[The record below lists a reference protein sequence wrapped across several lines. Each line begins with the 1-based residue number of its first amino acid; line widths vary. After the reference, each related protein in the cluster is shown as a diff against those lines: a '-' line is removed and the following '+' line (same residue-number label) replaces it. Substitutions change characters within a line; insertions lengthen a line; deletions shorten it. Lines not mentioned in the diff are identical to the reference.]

1 MSASGNMMLNSVLGL
16 RSTSKTCPENVARI
30 IETIPFFKKS
40 ARAAGASAASRGY
53 NTRVF
58 DAKSSH
64 SGGSRFIP
72 TLSEDGFESVPSRK
86 FRGSAATSV
95 AAPAPIPAPTIK
107 PVIKN
112 RFGWLDEEE
121 TSSTPS
127 VAASAAPSVVASAA
141 PSVAASAAP
150 SVVASASPSVAAPK
164 PSVVP
169 LATPAAIP
177 APTPTA
183 KPALFRAGMRKELDI
198 EEQIYLRVRGMINRL
213 DGETYA
219 GTKSSLQQILSND
232 DTKFIDDILKYI
244 ILKASSEEKYCRHY
258 VNLVHE
264 LAIEFPHIQTP
275 ISTILRDYMNI
286 FVDCDIPDEE
296 SSEYATFL
304 ESQEKKRNRRGYSQF
319 AAELLLKNDIDLSE
333 FMALLNTIIH
343 SIETT
348 ISVSAKSKECEDYI
362 DCLKTLCTVAKPVLR
377 KCDTRD
383 LSYKIQ
389 CLEAMTHEDGK
400 TAIDMRSEF
409 VLLSLVELIKSK
421 WA

>member
-127 VAASAAPSVVASAA
+127 VAASAA
-141 PSVAASAAP
+141 
-150 SVVASASPSVAAPK
+150 PSVAAPK